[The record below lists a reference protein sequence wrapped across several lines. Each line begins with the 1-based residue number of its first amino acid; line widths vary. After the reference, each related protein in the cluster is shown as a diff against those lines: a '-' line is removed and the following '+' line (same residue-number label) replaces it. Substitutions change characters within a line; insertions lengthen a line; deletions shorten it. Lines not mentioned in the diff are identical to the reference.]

1 MPRIIN
7 ITLAGTTGI
16 PGRNILAALLTYPPS
31 SLTLSITVLKRTS
44 DAAKPSDDPRP
55 HTIYVDYTSPASLTS
70 ALTSTDVLISA
81 LHAEPAPYLDG
92 ILLSAAIEASGSVVR
107 KARNKGPLIFISGY
121 TLDVLHPSAL
131 AIANEQILG
140 PKIDFARRLER
151 EAEKGGIG
159 YSTVVCAGFLD
170 YILAKG
176 YAGLDFP
183 EKKARLFNKGEKG
196 CTGCTLDFVG
206 QCVVE
211 IVRRWFDGS
220 EEEVESVR
228 NRRVRVA
235 EVRYTGHELLE
246 LAQDITGERFDV
258 EQVSTDELFAQ
269 GKESLERGEIDAAIG
284 GFISKLAWDGE
295 GAANL
300 EQGLAFGLGRIERK
314 SLRLIVEEAVEEV
327 NAGSKFKG
335 LGR

>member
-151 EAEKGGIG
+151 EAEKG
-159 YSTVVCAGFLD
+159 D
-170 YILAKG
+170 RG